1 MQLTTNETLTPGT
14 YPMNTTASHKFIT
27 RSTLELQCPDACESI
42 VADLRG
48 LDPSTPV
55 DVYERSVDR
64 TSVAYVWY
72 LGSDL
77 STTAEEW
84 LAG

>member
-1 MQLTTNETLTPGT
+1 
-14 YPMNTTASHKFIT
+14 MNTQATASHKFIT
-27 RSTLELQCPDACESI
+27 CSTLALQCPDACESI

-72 LGSDL
+72 LGSEL
-77 STTAEEW
+77 SMTAEEW
-84 LAG
+84 LAS

>member
-1 MQLTTNETLTPGT
+1 MTTLAYLRIVQLMEGGKPPAST
-14 YPMNTTASHKFIT
+14 YTSTKELPHEHTSHHM
-27 RSTLELQCPDACESI
+27 LALQCPDACESI
-42 VADLRG
+42 AT
-48 LDPSTPV
+48 TPV
-55 DVYERSVDR
+55 DVYER
-64 TSVAYVWY
+64 SVAYVWY

>member
-1 MQLTTNETLTPGT
+1 
-14 YPMNTTASHKFIT
+14 MNNTASHKFIT
-27 RSTLELQCPDACESI
+27 RHMLALQCPSACESI

-48 LDPSTPV
+48 LDPTTPV

-72 LGSDL
+72 LGSEL
-77 STTAEEW
+77 SLTAEEW

>member
-1 MQLTTNETLTPGT
+1 
-14 YPMNTTASHKFIT
+14 MNTTASHKFIT
-27 RSTLELQCPDACESI
+27 RHMLALQCPDACESI
-42 VADLRG
+42 TEALRS

-55 DVYERSVDR
+55 DVYERSERSVDQTR
-64 TSVAYVWY
+64 VAYVWY
-72 LGSDL
+72 YGSEL

>member
-1 MQLTTNETLTPGT
+1 
-14 YPMNTTASHKFIT
+14 MNNTAPHKFIT
-27 RSTLELQCPDACESI
+27 CSTLALQCPDACESI
-42 VADLRG
+42 AEALRT

-72 LGSDL
+72 LGSEL
-77 STTAEEW
+77 SMTAAEW
-84 LAG
+84 LAS

>member
-1 MQLTTNETLTPGT
+1 
-14 YPMNTTASHKFIT
+14 MNTQATHKFIT
-27 RSTLELQCPDACESI
+27 CTTLELQCPSACESI
-42 VADLRG
+42 SEDLLS

-72 LGSDL
+72 EGSEL
-77 STTAEEW
+77 SMTAEEW
-84 LAG
+84 LAS